1 MGSKDNSKKMKEK
14 NKGSD
19 SKLKK
24 EELIITLSNGI
35 VESKMKLFYANH
47 INKAIKSFIQLNVWK
62 FLEKTRQIIFDMKDF
77 SNDVKLLLEVH
88 FNSYKKV
95 LENQSGNTL
104 SKEDK
109 SENDEDKDT
118 VIYDIKVK
126 GDGFEKEL
134 DEKDTKIIKEILEM
148 KKLSY
153 NINDSYLY
161 ILDPRKK
168 NMEPLYMYLMLGERE
183 NSDKEKGAENN
194 DN

>member
-77 SNDVKLLLEVH
+77 SNDVELLLQVH
-88 FNSYKKV
+88 FNSYENV
-95 LENQSGNTL
+95 LNSTSEKIL
-104 SKEDK
+104 SKE
-109 SENDEDKDT
+109 
-118 VIYDIKVK
+118 
-126 GDGFEKEL
+126 EL
-134 DEKDTKIIKEILEM
+134 K
-148 KKLSY
+148 
-153 NINDSYLY
+153 
-161 ILDPRKK
+161 
-168 NMEPLYMYLMLGERE
+168 
-183 NSDKEKGAENN
+183 
-194 DN
+194 